1 MTETSYLP
9 TLLALTSAFLFALSI
24 QIQNLGLGH
33 ADPRSGALVNIGSTA
48 AVYWLLAPFF
58 IETAYW
64 LTPAAGLFALVGLF
78 RPALSANLAVSAI
91 KIMGPTLTSGLAATA
106 PIFAAIF
113 AVLLLD
119 ETLTWPL
126 ALGTAG
132 VVAGVAVSAFRPG
145 GITRAWPL
153 WAISLPLGA
162 AFFRAAGHPI
172 IMIGLKELP
181 EPFFAGLVSYTVSL
195 VVAFLAFRIQ
205 GRAFEKL
212 SWGYGW
218 FAVAGVLNGIS
229 IYSLNSALKFGQLLT
244 VAPIVSCSPVFTI
257 LMGYLIFKRETITW
271 TTVATVGLV
280 VSGVIV
286 VVMQG

>member
-1 MTETSYLP
+1 MAETSYLP
-9 TLLALTSAFLFALSI
+9 SLFALASAFLFALSI
-24 QIQNLGLGH
+24 QVQNLGLGH
-33 ADPRSGALVNIGSTA
+33 ADPRSGALVNIGATA
-48 AVYWLLAPFF
+48 VAYWLFAPFF
-58 IETAYW
+58 IETIYW

-78 RPALSANLAVSAI
+78 RPALSANLAVAGV
-91 KIMGPTLTSGLAATA
+91 KMMGPTLTSGLAATA
-106 PIFAAIF
+106 PIFAAVF

-145 GITRAWPL
+145 GVTRAWPL
-153 WAISLPLGA
+153 WAILLPLGA

-181 EPFFAGLVSYTVSL
+181 EPYFAGLVSYTVSL
-195 VVAFLAFRIQ
+195 LVAFLAFRFQ
-205 GRAFEKL
+205 GRTFKKFN
-212 SWGYGW
+212 WGYSW

-229 IYSLNSALKFGQLLT
+229 IYSLNTALKFGQLLS

-257 LMGYLIFKRETITW
+257 IMGYLVFKRETITW
-271 TTVATVGLV
+271 QTVVTVFLV
-280 VSGVIV
+280 VSGVVLV
-286 VVMQG
+286 VIQP